1 MVHGIAGIGKTC
13 MMNHIAQSW
22 AKKDPSLQRFKYVLL
37 LHARKIR
44 NHSETAERVICHDL
58 KLLPEKLSVNIKLL
72 LKFESSGVLIL
83 IDGYNELSDEQRD
96 DNNTLLNKI
105 IYRRVAGDAVVIVTT
120 RPETKPYIENL
131 TNGNYID
138 LPLKKLDQWG
148 MFTFISYFFPG
159 GDTNKEFHKVS
170 KALMLEQHSEIPEDV
185 TSVPLFLTMLCH
197 LCREQIKTRDGKLFK
212 EFKGLTV
219 GSIVATF
226 WTLLINVK
234 ETKEKKIID
243 NIVNVLPVE
252 NIGLKKM
259 QMIYA
264 LAKMCF
270 NCLLSGETEF
280 SNDVL
285 GENELDIDCVY
296 ELGPVEID
304 RGSMVFFHAIFQ
316 EFAAAVHITRDDTA
330 LDIVLEAYKSRQDNP
345 ALFVKYRQALIM
357 AAGIRPAILDK
368 IRSVDLEITL
378 FITEEPEYR
387 LDLSIECDL
396 VHACS
401 IHDDGETKG
410 IIQQFVSHITN
421 ASVSRIVKCK
431 DLPEPNRRS
440 YECLLGLM
448 AHRDCLKLIRKIHV
462 LINNAVEDITVDDEA
477 CTPRISPPGGGTY
490 QAIRDPMLLA
500 LPSVDLGTTKKLGIF
515 CPKAMVLRF
524 LTDDVVCM
532 TESL

>member
-22 AKKDPSLQRFKYVLL
+22 AKKDPSLQRFKYILL

-72 LKFESSGVLIL
+72 LKFDSKRFLIL

-105 IYRRVAGDAVVIVTT
+105 IYRRVAGEAVVIVTT
-120 RPETKPYIENL
+120 RPETKPYIEKL

-138 LPLKKLDQWG
+138 LPLKKLDQVG
-148 MFTFISYFFPG
+148 MFTFISNFFPG
-159 GDTNKEFHKVS
+159 CDKNKEFHKVS

-185 TSVPLFLTMLCH
+185 TSVPLFLTMLCY
-197 LCREQIKTRDGKLFK
+197 LCKTEIEKTGDVELFK
-212 EFKGLTV
+212 ELTELTI
-219 GSIVATF
+219 GSIVATC

-234 ETKEKKIID
+234 QKKKKIIET
-243 NIVNVLPVE
+243 ILKVISVE
-252 NIGLKKM
+252 YVSYKTM

-270 NCLLSGETEF
+270 NRVENGETVF

-285 GENELDIDCVY
+285 RENELDMDCVY

-304 RGSMVFFHAIFQ
+304 RGRMVFFHAIFQ
-316 EFAAAVHITRDDTA
+316 EYAAAVHITRDDTA
-330 LDIVLEAYKSRQDNP
+330 LDIVLRAYKSRQDNP
-345 ALFVKYRQALIM
+345 ALFEKYRQALVM
-357 AAGIRPAILDK
+357 AAGIRPAILDT
-368 IRSVDLEITL
+368 IRTVDFGITL

-401 IHDDGETKG
+401 IHDDDETKV
-410 IIQQFVSHITN
+410 IIKRFVSHIIDAPVTKKIL
-421 ASVSRIVKCK
+421 SKE
-431 DLPEPNRRS
+431 LPELNRRP
-440 YECLLGLM
+440 YQCLLGLM
-448 AHRDCLKLIRKIHV
+448 EHSDCYKLIKKVHIM
-462 LINNAVEDITVDDEA
+462 IKNAAEDIDVDNEA
-477 CTPRISPPGGGTY
+477 CTPRISPLSGGGTY
-490 QAIRDPMLLA
+490 QAIRDPILLA
-500 LPSVDLGTTKKLGIF
+500 ALPYVDLG
-515 CPKAMVLRF
+515 
-524 LTDDVVCM
+524 
-532 TESL
+532 